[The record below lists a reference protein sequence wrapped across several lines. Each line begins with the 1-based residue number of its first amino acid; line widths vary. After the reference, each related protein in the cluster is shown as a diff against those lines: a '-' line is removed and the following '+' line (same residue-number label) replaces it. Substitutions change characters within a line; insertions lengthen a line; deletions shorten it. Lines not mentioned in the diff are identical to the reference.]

1 MEANEFFLTAL
12 SRSEGTLKRA
22 LDGLSPED
30 LRAQPAGT
38 GSNPIGWLT
47 MHLTRVQD
55 GWLSRAQG
63 MDSEWDDAGW
73 GAKFGIQG
81 EASQW
86 SPENVHT
93 FDPKNAETLMAYW
106 TAVKA
111 RTDRYAGSLKA
122 ADLDDELP
130 VGRSG
135 APPMTIAQVL
145 ALILGDNV
153 QHIGQIAYLRGLV
166 KEQGWY

>member
-1 MEANEFFLTAL
+1 MEASEFFLTAL
-12 SRSEGTLKRA
+12 SRSEDTLKRA

-30 LRAQPAGT
+30 LRAQPAGS

-55 GWLSRAQG
+55 GVLSRAQG
-63 MDSEWDDAGW
+63 RGNEWDEGGW
-73 GAKFGIQG
+73 GDRFGIHG
-81 EASQW
+81 EVPQW

-93 FDPKNAETLMAYW
+93 FDPKDAETLMAYW
-106 TAVKA
+106 TAVRA
-111 RTDRYAGSLKA
+111 RTDQYVGGLKA
-122 ADLDDELP
+122 ADLDRELP
-130 VGRSG
+130 PARPG
-135 APPMTIAQVL
+135 APQMTVAQAL
-145 ALILGDNV
+145 ALVLGDNV